1 MKKFLLLGACVA
13 SIAVSSSA
21 FAAVNYGEETGLTIS
36 VNEAENAVSVTEGL
50 PTEGQATVLVVKGN
64 NPATIVQGD
73 ILFID
78 QDAAGTATFAKDM
91 GLLLKAEDGS
101 ALEKLPAGTYTV
113 KVGGDKVTAIAVKTF
128 TVSDSAAGD
137 DYVALTGIYG
147 DVNGDGSINA
157 TDSTSLL
164 NALVAGG
171 SNQPGKCAYVLG
183 TKLAIKDSDAI
194 LVWGDYDGNKTVNTT
209 DSTSLLNAL
218 VASGA
223 TKSGNSAYSFGDNFA
238 DLNVQVKVVTE

>member
-64 NPATIVQGD
+64 NPATITQGD

-128 TVSDSAAGD
+128 TVSDSATPD
-137 DYVALTGIYG
+137 KKTVAYG
-147 DVNGDGSINA
+147 NVNGDVEDSGNA
-157 TDSTSLL
+157 KITSLD
-164 NALVAGG
+164 ASLVA
-171 SNQPGKCAYVLG
+171 QYAA
-183 TKLAIKDSDAI
+183 KLVTGFKDQDDNELPVEVAN
-194 LVWGDYDGNKTVNTT
+194 VNGDLTADGNPNI
-209 DSTSLLNAL
+209 TSLD
-218 VASGA
+218 ASLIA
-223 TKSGNSAYSFGDNFA
+223 QYAAK
-238 DLNVQVKVVTE
+238 LVTEFKDQNGNPLTTLEY

>member
-64 NPATIVQGD
+64 NPATITQGD

-113 KVGGDKVTAIAVKTF
+113 KVGGDKVAAIAVKTF
-128 TVSDSAAGD
+128 TVSDSATQD
-137 DYVALTGIYG
+137 KKTVAYG
-147 DVNGDGSINA
+147 NVNGDVDDAGNQRITIADASLVLQYTANMITEFKDQENNVMPVNVANVNGDLDDNGNQRITIADSSLILQYTAGMIDGFKDQSNNPLTTLEYSIE
-157 TDSTSLL
+157 
-164 NALVAGG
+164 
-171 SNQPGKCAYVLG
+171 K
-183 TKLAIKDSDAI
+183 
-194 LVWGDYDGNKTVNTT
+194 
-209 DSTSLLNAL
+209 
-218 VASGA
+218 
-223 TKSGNSAYSFGDNFA
+223 
-238 DLNVQVKVVTE
+238 